1 MYSMNKYKIITLT
14 FTLIISCITVF
25 GQKDSIK
32 LEGLVVDPFKNSPIE
47 GAIVSISGHEPSLKT
62 DKEGKFFVKLISNKG
77 LISVWFPGY
86 YTNVQPI
93 ANRTKMK
100 FILISEDKSG
110 YSDNLLL
117 PFKGLT
123 NIREKQTNL
132 FSIQKNDIN
141 LNKTEV
147 TQAFNNIPGLQVIG
161 KSGTPGEG
169 NYFSLRGVNTIS
181 ANSSPLVVINGVPY
195 MPDMHESGIIGGF
208 SRDALGAIN
217 PQDIQN
223 ITVLKGSD
231 ATMYG
236 SLGSNGVIMIETDK
250 AVDLDTKVE
259 FIGQYGFDM
268 NQSKLPVM
276 GVKDYK
282 SYIGNEALTKYDD
295 MANVLTKFPYL
306 VDDPTYYYNYKYN
319 NNTNWQNQIY
329 SPGFTTDNV
338 LKIKGG
344 DAIAKYDLS
353 IGYKNKTGQVI
364 GTNYSKYY
372 TRINSDV
379 NLSRNVSFFSTISM
393 AYQNNN
399 VQEQG
404 IIPETNPILAAMKK
418 GPIFSPFEKDA
429 SNNLLPNY
437 AGIRD
442 ATGNLIENNMVSN
455 PLAIVNSVVAKQH
468 SYDIQ
473 INAGLNYKISDYFSL
488 KGLVG
493 LYYYLSREDLFV
505 PGVTN
510 ETVMPLSNQ
519 LAINTVRSAQDITY
533 NTYYNLN
540 ANYDRTFDGIH
551 SFKASVGAQ
560 VAMNSDQYDAGT
572 GYNTAND
579 FYKTLNNVSTN
590 GRSYFGYNDIWN
602 WMNFNA
608 NAQYIFN
615 HQVALGA
622 SMSVD
627 GSSTTGQDANQLQ
640 VYPALNIAWLA
651 KNSILKNVDLINKL
665 TVRAEYVTTGNSRF
679 SSTLSKYGYVNK
691 VFQQLSGLTRAGIPS
706 TDIVPELNKT
716 LGFGIDLSML
726 NNRLDLT
733 FDYYHTTNSN
743 LIMPVSISS
752 AYGFNYLY
760 KNVATTQNDGI
771 EAGLQLALIQ
781 YKNLK
786 WNIGGTITMNKN
798 KVVSLGNQSD
808 LKLTMDDGSA
818 IITEVGKQTYS
829 YFGYQTQ
836 GVFAS
841 ASEAAIAGLD
851 GTAPLKNAVGK
862 SFQAGDMH
870 FVDQN
875 HDGVID
881 DRDKV
886 NLGSAD
892 PTFFGNFYSTLQ
904 YKNFELTANFSYSV
918 GNKMYNATR
927 RSMESMSDFSNQMV
941 SVDRRWM
948 SEGQITDMPRA
959 AYGDPMGNSGF
970 SDRWIEDASY
980 LKLKEVMLSYK
991 FNFMSGATVFVA
1003 GENLFTVTNYLG
1015 LDPETMYSY
1024 DASLRGFDYAKV
1036 ALPRSFKFGFKLQF

>member
-1 MYSMNKYKIITLT
+1 
-14 FTLIISCITVF
+14 
-25 GQKDSIK
+25 
-32 LEGLVVDPFKNSPIE
+32 
-47 GAIVSISGHEPSLKT
+47 
-62 DKEGKFFVKLISNKG
+62 
-77 LISVWFPGY
+77 
-86 YTNVQPI
+86 
-93 ANRTKMK
+93 
-100 FILISEDKSG
+100 
-110 YSDNLLL
+110 
-117 PFKGLT
+117 
-123 NIREKQTNL
+123 
-132 FSIQKNDIN
+132 
-141 LNKTEV
+141 
-147 TQAFNNIPGLQVIG
+147 
-161 KSGTPGEG
+161 
-169 NYFSLRGVNTIS
+169 
-181 ANSSPLVVINGVPY
+181 
-195 MPDMHESGIIGGF
+195 
-208 SRDALGAIN
+208 
-217 PQDIQN
+217 
-223 ITVLKGSD
+223 
-231 ATMYG
+231 
-236 SLGSNGVIMIETDK
+236 
-250 AVDLDTKVE
+250 
-259 FIGQYGFDM
+259 
-268 NQSKLPVM
+268 
-276 GVKDYK
+276 
-282 SYIGNEALTKYDD
+282 
-295 MANVLTKFPYL
+295 
-306 VDDPTYYYNYKYN
+306 
-319 NNTNWQNQIY
+319 
-329 SPGFTTDNV
+329 
-338 LKIKGG
+338 
-344 DAIAKYDLS
+344 
-353 IGYKNKTGQVI
+353 
-364 GTNYSKYY
+364 
-372 TRINSDV
+372 
-379 NLSRNVSFFSTISM
+379 
-393 AYQNNN
+393 
-399 VQEQG
+399 
-404 IIPETNPILAAMKK
+404 
-418 GPIFSPFEKDA
+418 
-429 SNNLLPNY
+429 
-437 AGIRD
+437 
-442 ATGNLIENNMVSN
+442 
-455 PLAIVNSVVAKQH
+455 
-468 SYDIQ
+468 
-473 INAGLNYKISDYFSL
+473 
-488 KGLVG
+488 
-493 LYYYLSREDLFV
+493 
-505 PGVTN
+505 
-510 ETVMPLSNQ
+510 
-519 LAINTVRSAQDITY
+519 
-533 NTYYNLN
+533 
-540 ANYDRTFDGIH
+540 
-551 SFKASVGAQ
+551 
-560 VAMNSDQYDAGT
+560 
-572 GYNTAND
+572 
-579 FYKTLNNVSTN
+579 
-590 GRSYFGYNDIWN
+590 
-602 WMNFNA
+602 
-608 NAQYIFN
+608 
-615 HQVALGA
+615 
-622 SMSVD
+622 MSVD

-651 KNSILKNVDLINKL
+651 KNSILKNVDLINKF

-716 LGFGIDLSML
+716 LGFGVDLSML

-841 ASEAAIAGLD
+841 ASEAATAGLD

>member
-1 MYSMNKYKIITLT
+1 MYGMNKYKILTLT
-14 FTLIISCITVF
+14 FALILSCISVI
-25 GQKDSIK
+25 GQNDSIK
-32 LEGLVVDPFKNSPIE
+32 LEGLVVDPYKNSPIE

-62 DKEGKFFVKLISNKG
+62 DKEGKFFVKLVSTKG

-86 YTNVQPI
+86 YTNLQPI
-93 ANRTKMK
+93 ANRSKIK

-110 YSDNLLL
+110 YSDNMLL
-117 PFKGLT
+117 PFKGVT

-132 FSIQKNDIN
+132 YSVQKNDIN

-147 TQAFNNIPGLQVIG
+147 SQAFNNIPGLQVIG
-161 KSGTPGEG
+161 KSGMPGEG
-169 NYFSLRGVNTIS
+169 NYFSLRGVNTIT
-181 ANSSPLVVINGVPY
+181 ANSSPLIVINGVPY
-195 MPDMHESGIIGGF
+195 MPDMHESGIIGGY
-208 SRDALGAIN
+208 SKDALGAIN

-223 ITVLKGSD
+223 ITVLKGAD

-268 NQSKLPVM
+268 NQSTLPVM

-282 SYIGNEALTKYDD
+282 SYIGNAALTKYDD
-295 MANVLTKFPYL
+295 MANVLDKFPYL
-306 VDDPTYYYNYKYN
+306 IDDPTYYYNYKYN
-319 NNTNWQNQIY
+319 NNTNWQKQIY
-329 SPGFTTDNV
+329 APGFTTDNV

-364 GTNYSKYY
+364 GTDYTKYY

-379 NLSRNVSFFSTISM
+379 NLSRKVSFFSSISM

-404 IIPETNPILAAMKK
+404 IIPETNPILAALKK
-418 GPIFSPFEKDA
+418 GPIFSAYEKDA

-437 AGIRD
+437 AVIRD
-442 ATGNLIENNMVSN
+442 ADGNLIENNMISN
-455 PLAIVNSVVAKQH
+455 PLAIVHSVVAKEH

-473 INAGLNYKISDYFSL
+473 INAGLNYKITDHFSL

-505 PGVTN
+505 PGVTDQ
-510 ETVMPLSNQ
+510 TVMPLSNQ
-519 LAINTVRSAQDITY
+519 LAINTVRSAQAITY

-540 ANYDRTFDGIH
+540 ANYDRTFNGIH
-551 SFKASVGAQ
+551 TFKASVGGQ
-560 VAMNSDQYDAGT
+560 VAMNSSQYDAGT

-579 FYKTLNNVSTN
+579 FYKTLNNVTSN
-590 GRSYFGYNDIWN
+590 GRTYSGYNDLWN
-602 WMNFNA
+602 WLNLNA
-608 NAQYIFN
+608 NAQYIYN
-615 HQVALGA
+615 HQLALGA

-627 GSSTTGQDANQLQ
+627 GSSTTGQDAKQLQ
-640 VYPALNIAWLA
+640 VYPAANVAWLV

-665 TVRAEYVTTGNSRF
+665 TLRAEYVTTGNSRF
-679 SSTLSKYGYVNK
+679 SSSLSKYGYVNK
-691 VFQQLSGLTRAGIPS
+691 VFQQLSGLTRAGIPN

-716 LGFGIDLSML
+716 LGFGIDLSL
-726 NNRLDLT
+726 FNSRLDLT
-733 FDYYHTTNSN
+733 FDYYNTKNSN
-743 LIMPVSISS
+743 LIIPISISS

-760 KNVATTQNDGI
+760 SNVATTQNAGI
-771 EAGLQLALIQ
+771 ETGLQLALVQ
-781 YKNLK
+781 TKNLK
-786 WNIGGTITMNKN
+786 WSIGGTFTLNKN
-798 KVVSLGNQSD
+798 KVLSLGSQNNM
-808 LKLTMDDGSA
+808 KLFMDDGSA
-818 IITEVGKQTYS
+818 IVTEVGKQTYS
-829 YFGYQTQ
+829 FYGFQTK
-836 GVFAS
+836 GVFATT
-841 ASEAAIAGLD
+841 AEANSAGLN
-851 GTAPLKNAVGK
+851 GTAPLTNAVGK
-862 SFQAGDMH
+862 AFQAGDMH

-875 HDGVID
+875 HDGIID

-892 PTFFGNFYSTLQ
+892 PTFFGNFNTSLQ
-904 YKNFELTANFSYSV
+904 YKNFVLTANFAYSV

-927 RSMESMSDFSNQMV
+927 RSMESMSDFSNQMI
-941 SVDRRWM
+941 SVNRRWM

-959 AYGDPMGNSGF
+959 TYGDPMGNSSF
-970 SDRWIEDASY
+970 SDRWIEDASF
-980 LKLKEVMLSYK
+980 LKLKEVMVSYK
-991 FNFMSGATVFVA
+991 FNYMSGVTVFVA
-1003 GENLFTVTNYLG
+1003 GENLLTFTNYLG
-1015 LDPETMYSY
+1015 LDPENMFSY

-1036 ALPRSFKFGFKLQF
+1036 ALPRSFKLGFKLQF